1 MRKILLLMI
10 LFYPVFIA
18 SGQAV
23 NDSVKNGNQYY
34 TEEKYEDAIRVY
46 EWVLNEGFVAP
57 ELYYNLGNTY
67 FKYNKMTLALLN
79 YERAKLL
86 DPGNEDIDYNLELA
100 RSFVID
106 KTEIVP
112 IFFLTQWHN
121 SMVNMFSGDV
131 WAIISMVSFVFL
143 LLILSVYLY
152 TRKYSLKKLSFWIG
166 VLLLYITVSS
176 FVFALNDRQRV
187 LHPGTALVSASSVTV
202 ESSPDESGTDLFL
215 IHEGTKVFIK
225 EHIGDWTRIR
235 LSDGKTGWLPSG
247 SIIEI

>member
-106 KTEIVP
+106 KAGMIVKKIP
-112 IFFLTQWHN
+112 GAIDWMSPRIIAFF
-121 SMVNMFSGDV
+121 D
-131 WAIISMVSFVFL
+131 
-143 LLILSVYLY
+143 
-152 TRKYSLKKLSFWIG
+152 SLMK
-166 VLLLYITVSS
+166 
-176 FVFALNDRQRV
+176 
-187 LHPGTALVSASSVTV
+187 
-202 ESSPDESGTDLFL
+202 
-215 IHEGTKVFIK
+215 
-225 EHIGDWTRIR
+225 
-235 LSDGKTGWLPSG
+235 
-247 SIIEI
+247 